1 MFELKAF
8 PPPLPSQSVGC
19 MVGCMNSCLSPPPF
33 ACAEGPQ
40 SHAIG
45 SWEDSTAPLIGRRSD
60 PIGSTSSSSRR
71 SRRSSAAA
79 TDYYERAHTMPRRAT
94 AGSVVTS
101 LVADEPEPHIPI
113 VPALPGP
120 GGTGST
126 GGTAPAI
133 HHHSS
138 PFADRDAQGDVAEDL
153 LLPPLPL
160 PQPVAAI
167 PGGHE
172 AEADGTCLAHAHV
185 ELEEASMNYTEETL
199 ATVAKIW
206 PVLIA
211 FMMSVTVLYTV
222 CGGEGRGGLEIW
234 PVLIAFMMSVTVLYT
249 VWGRGGK
256 RATSRDTYDPS
267 SFQPLQCS
275 D

>member
-1 MFELKAF
+1 MYELKA
-8 PPPLPSQSVGC
+8 
-19 MVGCMNSCLSPPPF
+19 SPHPF
-33 ACAEGPQ
+33 AFPEGPQ

-79 TDYYERAHTMPRRAT
+79 TDYYERAQTMPRRAT
-94 AGSVVTS
+94 AGAVVTS
-101 LVADEPEPHIPI
+101 LVADEPEPRIPI
-113 VPALPGP
+113 IPALPGP
-120 GGTGST
+120 GGTGSTDST

-160 PQPVAAI
+160 PQPEAAI

-185 ELEEASMNYTEETL
+185 EVEEASMNYTEETL

-222 CGGEGRGGLEIW
+222 RGSGEKGG
-234 PVLIAFMMSVTVLYT
+234 
-249 VWGRGGK
+249 
-256 RATSRDTYDPS
+256 
-267 SFQPLQCS
+267 QLQGYL
-275 D
+275 